1 MMLDVTWLLNILA
14 WIALFA
20 VGIVPLIISFR
31 VKVRSLRLLSL
42 LLGLF
47 AITHGL
53 YHLSEAYGIGFLS
66 DGILEPISVSFLLAF
81 GFYYSKKAGI

>member
-1 MMLDVTWLLNILA
+1 MTIDVTWLLNILA
-14 WIALFA
+14 WAALFG

-31 VKVRSLRLLSL
+31 VKVRSLRILSL

-53 YHLSEAYGIGFLS
+53 YHLSEAYGIDLLS
-66 DGILEPISVSFLLAF
+66 DGILEPISVTFLLAF
-81 GFYYSKKAGI
+81 GFYYSKKAGV

>member
-1 MMLDVTWLLNILA
+1 MALDVTWLLNILA
-14 WIALFA
+14 WIALLG
-20 VGIVPLIISFR
+20 VGVVPLIISFR
-31 VKVRSLRLLSL
+31 VKVRSLRILSL

-53 YHLSEAYGIGFLS
+53 YHLSEAYGIDFLS

-81 GFYYSKKAGI
+81 GFYYSKKASV

>member
-1 MMLDVTWLLNILA
+1 MTLDVTWLLNILA
-14 WIALFA
+14 WVALFI
-20 VGIVPLIISFR
+20 VGIVPLIISF
-31 VKVRSLRLLSL
+31 KANVRSLRLLSL

-53 YHLSEAYGIGFLS
+53 YHLSVAYGIDFLS

-81 GFYYSKKAGI
+81 GFYYSKKAGV